1 KTVHLKSDTEYFF
14 QPSISLNGH
23 RLVVCSRDNKVSQ
36 VENWHYIDLS
46 VPREA
51 LEDLVLPN
59 AMPPPDLQGSTSP
72 AFMVP
77 LQNTVGTYYSTGT
90 FALFEGIEHGC
101 KLPKNLAC
109 AAATGSGHDFP
120 ESQYL
125 VYVTQNQRLVMPKT
139 EIWSVELQRYG
150 AGGRVKSTSPN
161 RLLALSGKLKQPSLG
176 FNWVREDEAGP
187 RVFCVLLAFSESGS
201 IWCLKLPGVK
211 PRWLN

>member
-1 KTVHLKSDTEYFF
+1 LKTVHLKSDTEHFF

-51 LEDLVLPN
+51 LEDLILPN

-72 AFMVP
+72 AFMIP

-109 AAATGSGHDFP
+109 AAATGSGHEFP

-139 EIWSVELQRYG
+139 EIWYVEIQRYG
-150 AGGRVKSTSPN
+150 AGGRVRSTSPN

-176 FNWVREDEAGP
+176 FNWVSSIRPDK
-187 RVFCVLLAFSESGS
+187 VF
-201 IWCLKLPGVK
+201 
-211 PRWLN
+211 